1 MSKIKKLT
9 TQFEDSMVFSPK
21 LEVTSKKRKLSE
33 EGEKRVNEYTLEEAI
48 KIVEKIQE
56 EIDNLV
62 VEDQYKKKI
71 EKERK
76 IIKNIFSDLIYMT
89 VNGRI
94 NQNKI
99 NTSVVKAQ
107 NSLDEI
113 KNTIPLPS
121 TKEPSIQPKKKL
133 SDNDCYLFSS
143 KNDENDNDANKAFD
157 KLGFTPEEIEKYLKN
172 DPKLGKKKI
181 ILTLKVIDEIK
192 KYYRNIDLYI
202 NELIPNENIES
213 IDTEDKE
220 LEKLIRDYMDLY
232 VLTSCDPVYIS
243 KNIIFKFNL
252 ELAGEFTR
260 DVLKD
265 MEIDNIEDEDIEN
278 FGLSYIADEIRENEK
293 NKTELYSVGQLKKA
307 YTNIAES
314 FIIRN
319 YDKIQGKVILE
330 YLSFIRDKP
339 VFALPTL
346 LWIDTFHDFKEERIV
361 KDKID
366 LNKILDYSCYKLYL
380 NRHWF
385 GLEKDDIYKD
395 KNTDVNIGHYYNF
408 DKLYQNSFFK
418 FNKDKEVIGFHPD
431 YRQTILKDIPEEYAK
446 LLYNVSSI
454 FISKLEFEGDLLY
467 AYLLYNFNF
476 ELSKEGLLNNL
487 KDVFWNQIDKDKI
500 PYYAKDVDKGSGN
513 FFKGSKVIIPASIFD
528 ANTSNSSKQIEDF
541 VNVKKTTIKLAN
553 AYNFVYEFDNKSCQI
568 NLKYENDKSSYDL
581 LTSPICNENIS
592 DEKVEENSIKEAI
605 RTLSKTI
612 SKNNIYN
619 EEHLDDLQDIFST
632 LTMLE
637 KSVKDLYFSNGIVKL
652 PKGKK
657 GISPVEIVTI
667 IIGLIQT
674 IKKPKNNVF
683 EPVIS
688 CKELDFWVS
697 LKRIGDYGQILQCKQ
712 LDIPLFTTDSMQLL
726 ISIAA
731 CSSVVWSPDYTKI
744 LWYDSTQDSIMCN
757 GLTDNK
763 VICNKQRFDTLN
775 YSETINKLLSLRTE
789 DYRNELKR
797 ASNYEK
803 YDTIIK
809 EKLPDIPNIR
819 NLNNKI

>member
-1 MSKIKKLT
+1 MSKIKKLS
-9 TQFEDSMVFSPK
+9 TQFKDSVVFAPK
-21 LEVTSKKRKLSE
+21 LQVTGKKRKKTE
-33 EGEKRVNEYTLEEAI
+33 DGCEKYVNEYTLEEAI
-48 KIVEKIQE
+48 KIIEKIQE
-56 EIDNLV
+56 EFDKLIV
-62 VEDQYKKKI
+62 KEQYRKKV
-71 EKERK
+71 EKEKK
-76 IIKNIFSDLIYMT
+76 IIKNIFSDLLYMSI
-89 VNGRI
+89 NGRI
-94 NQNKI
+94 NQNKV
-99 NTSVVKAQ
+99 NTSVIKAQ

-113 KNTIPLPS
+113 KNSISLP
-121 TKEPSIQPKKKL
+121 TKKELSIHPKKTL
-133 SDNDCYLFSS
+133 PTDCYLFSS
-143 KNDENDNDANKAFD
+143 KNDENDNDANNAFY
-157 KLGFTPEEIEKYLKN
+157 KLGFTLEEIEKYLKN
-172 DPKLGKKKI
+172 DPKIGKKKI

-192 KYYRNIDLYI
+192 KYYTNIDLYI
-202 NELIPNENIES
+202 KELTSVENVNIES
-213 IDTEDKE
+213 KDKE
-220 LEKLIRDYMDLY
+220 LERLIRDYMDLY
-232 VLTSCDPVYIS
+232 VNTSCDPTYIA

-293 NKTELYSVGQLKKA
+293 NKTELYSIGQLKKA
-307 YTNIAES
+307 YNNIAES

-319 YDKIQGKVILE
+319 YDKKQGKIILE
-330 YLSFIRDKP
+330 YLSFIRDNPK
-339 VFALPTL
+339 FSLPTL

-385 GLEKDDIYKD
+385 GMEKDDIYKD
-395 KNTDVNIGHYYNF
+395 KNTDVNIGHHYNF

-528 ANTSNSSKQIEDF
+528 ANTSNSSKQLEDF
-541 VNVKKTTIKLAN
+541 VDVKKTTIKLAN
-553 AYNFVYEFDNKSCQI
+553 AYNFVYEFDNKNCQL
-568 NLKYENDKSSYDL
+568 NLKYENDKSSYEL
-581 LTSPICNENIS
+581 LTSSICNENIS
-592 DEKVEENSIKEAI
+592 DEKIENDIKEAI

-619 EEHLDDLQDIFST
+619 EEHVDDLLDIFST
-632 LTMLE
+632 LLILE

-667 IIGLIQT
+667 IIGLIQS

-688 CKELDFWVS
+688 CRELDFWVS

-744 LWYDSTQDSIMCN
+744 LWYNSTQDSIMCN
-757 GLTDNK
+757 ELTYNK
-763 VICNKQRFDTLN
+763 VICNKQRFDTIN

-789 DYRNELKR
+789 DYTIELKR

-819 NLNNKI
+819 N